1 MMNRDFAS
9 SGPKK
14 SGVDALSAGEIDCL
28 DLVADGLG
36 SKNIA
41 RRLDIS
47 PHTVDARLKAACAK
61 LGTKSRFHAASMLR
75 DAARDT
81 SGVTVTYAPAN
92 LVYEDRKLPQSAL
105 PADKRSSAG
114 EGDGPDGLRI
124 WQSPER
130 EARASRNG
138 KPWLEPSHPIAKFFG
153 GENRLSIGQ
162 RLLTIL
168 AIGIGAAIAVG
179 ILANALV
186 GMSRLGSLP

>member
-1 MMNRDFAS
+1 MNRDFAS
-9 SGPKK
+9 GGPKK
-14 SGVDALSAGEIDCL
+14 SGIDALSVGEIDCL

-36 SKNIA
+36 SKDIA

-47 PHTVDARLKAACAK
+47 PHTVDARLKSACAK

-75 DAARDT
+75 DAGRPASD
-81 SGVTVTYAPAN
+81 VTVTSAHAN

-105 PADKRSSAG
+105 PPDKRSSAG
-114 EGDGPDGLRI
+114 EGDGPDGLRSS
-124 WQSPER
+124 QGLDR
-130 EARASRNG
+130 EARASRKG
-138 KPWLEPSHPIAKFFG
+138 KSWLEPSHPIAKYFG
-153 GENRLSIGQ
+153 GENKLSIGQ

-186 GMSRLGSLP
+186 GISMLGTPP